1 MVSELTN
8 DHLPHQRAQ
17 AFSLLPL
24 MYGLGSIIGPML
36 GGFLSFPVS
45 NYPSVFGNLGFL
57 TEFLTE
63 YPYFLPCFISAFI
76 CILGLVFGIFFL
88 EETHVAVDYK
98 KLNRQEDEEEVLLNS
113 GDEHYSTFKTNSNTG
128 AVKIQHSPTPT
139 IHDRHAP
146 PTLKDALTPAVVAI
160 CITYGFFALQAVFM
174 DGLLFLQKTIF
185 LMYYLLL
192 PAPFCRIISN
202 LYSK

>member
-8 DHLPHQRAQ
+8 DLLPHQRAQ

-36 GGFLSFPVS
+36 GGFLSYPVS
-45 NYPSVFGNLGFL
+45 SYPSVFGHLGFI
-57 TEFLTE
+57 TDFLTE

-88 EETHVAVDYK
+88 EETHVAVNYK
-98 KLNRQEDEEEVLLNS
+98 ELNRQEDEEEALLNAS
-113 GDEHYSTFKTNSNTG
+113 DEHYSTFKTNTNTG

-146 PTLKDALTPAVVAI
+146 PTLKDALTPAVLAI

-174 DGLLFLQKTIF
+174 DGL
-185 LMYYLLL
+185 
-192 PAPFCRIISN
+192 
-202 LYSK
+202 